1 MLRKLKNLD
10 VFTKNILVVFAGTT
24 SVNFINFLFQLLIA
38 HKLTP
43 ENFAAFNSLVA
54 LFILVSFAFG
64 TIQTV
69 IAKYAAEFSASGNID
84 KVKFFFSD
92 LLKKTCVIVFITQ
105 IASLVFFPRLFTAL
119 KINSPLTC
127 VIFSVIF
134 STMWF
139 LPVFLGFIQGFELF
153 KKQSLVTIVGGL
165 LKLILGFALVTLG
178 FNVAGAMIALLT
190 SQIIC
195 FILFLIFLKKFLVFK
210 ALAIDINY
218 KEMFIFSLPVLVCT
232 FGYSILIGSDMIF
245 VKYFFSPQDSGIYS
259 LAQMV
264 GKVFLFL
271 PSAITIAMF
280 PRINNLNTNKM
291 DTLGTLKKSIIYMVA
306 LCGSAFICYFI
317 APIFFFKILTGKVN
331 TESILLGK
339 FFSFSMTFYSLVAVV
354 IYYFFSLKDFRF
366 MKYLI
371 MFTFTQTLGIIFFHT
386 SLLMV
391 QFILCA
397 CSFMF
402 FLILLGL
409 LRKKRLNNS

>member
-1 MLRKLKNLD
+1 MLRRFNKLD
-10 VFTKNILVVFAGTT
+10 VFTRNILVVFAGTT

-54 LFILVSFAFG
+54 LFIIISFAFG

-69 IAKYAAEFSASGNID
+69 IAKYAAEFSAAGSLN
-84 KVKFFFSD
+84 KVKFFYSD
-92 LLKKTCVIVFITQ
+92 LLKKTSVIVLVTQVITL
-105 IASLVFFPRLFTAL
+105 IFFPRLFTAL

-127 VIFSVIF
+127 VAFSVIF

-153 KKQSLVTIVGGL
+153 KEQSVVTIIGGL
-165 LKLILGFALVTLG
+165 LKLVLGFALVSLG
-178 FNVAGAMIALLT
+178 FNVAGAMIALLI

-195 FILFLIFLKKFLVFK
+195 FIIFFFFLKEFLIFK
-210 ALAIDINY
+210 ADHLDINY

-232 FGYSILIGSDMIF
+232 FSYSILIGSDMIL
-245 VKYFFSPQDSGIYS
+245 VKYFFSPQDSGTYS

-280 PRINNLNTNKM
+280 PRINKLNAQKM
-291 DTLGTLKKSIIYMVA
+291 DTLRTLKKSIFYMSV
-306 LCGSAFICYFI
+306 LCGFAFVCYFM
-317 APIFFFKILTGKVN
+317 APSFFFKILTGKVN
-331 TESILLGK
+331 SESILLGK
-339 FFSFSMTFYSLVAVV
+339 LFSFSMTLYSLVMVMMC
-354 IYYFFSLKDFRF
+354 YFFSLKDFRF
-366 MKYLI
+366 MKYLV
-371 MFTFTQTLGIIFFHT
+371 MLTFLQTFGIIFFHAN
-386 SLLMV
+386 LLMV

-397 CSFMF
+397 SSFML
-402 FLILLGL
+402 FLILLLL
-409 LRKKRLNNS
+409 LRKKV